1 MVFYLVFGR
10 AASLMRRTYQL
21 CTGMPLGSDGET
33 LRGVLLSAPTKGELP
48 WGQKKDCRGLHR
60 GVLAPSSS
68 WSSSNMLCDPELFLD
83 VFKDF
88 KGLWS
93 MAMVRRS
100 RDLTG

>member
-1 MVFYLVFGR
+1 
-10 AASLMRRTYQL
+10 
-21 CTGMPLGSDGET
+21 
-33 LRGVLLSAPTKGELP
+33 
-48 WGQKKDCRGLHR
+48 
-60 GVLAPSSS
+60 
-68 WSSSNMLCDPELFLD
+68 MLCDPERFLD

>member
-1 MVFYLVFGR
+1 
-10 AASLMRRTYQL
+10 
-21 CTGMPLGSDGET
+21 
-33 LRGVLLSAPTKGELP
+33 
-48 WGQKKDCRGLHR
+48 
-60 GVLAPSSS
+60 
-68 WSSSNMLCDPELFLD
+68 MLCDPELFLD